1 NGTSIVGTSTPTVGT
16 ILATSTNATSTFAGG
31 LSVSTLNVGSTT
43 ATSTFANGISLASGC
58 FAVNGNCAGLFA
70 YLFPNNATS
79 TALAFNGGLTTTN
92 STSTNA
98 TSTNSFAAV
107 ALANNAYFG
116 TVNATTTAT
125 STFSGG
131 LSLLNFA

>member
-1 NGTSIVGTSTPTVGT
+1 GILPIANGGTNSSVLSNASLLSFNGTSIVGTSTPTVGT

-79 TALAFNGGLTTTN
+79 TALAFNGGLTT
-92 STSTNA
+92 
-98 TSTNSFAAV
+98 
-107 ALANNAYFG
+107 
-116 TVNATTTAT
+116 
-125 STFSGG
+125 
-131 LSLLNFA
+131 